1 MSTISTMSTIENL
14 KEAFAGES
22 QASQKYRAF
31 AHKAEQDGLP
41 NIARLFRTAAA
52 AECVHAEG
60 HLKAMSGVASTSDN
74 LKAAIE
80 GETYEYTS
88 MYPPMLE
95 KAQAEGHRA
104 KVMFGFAMKAEAV
117 HAELYKLAL
126 QALEQGGDLAE
137 SGFYLCPVCG
147 HIEFGTPP
155 EKCPIC
161 GGRQDKYT
169 SVV

>member
-1 MSTISTMSTIENL
+1 MSIVENL

-31 AHKAEQDGLP
+31 ARKADQDGLP
-41 NIARLFRTAAA
+41 NIARLFRAASA

-60 HLKAMSGVASTSDN
+60 HLKAMDGVATTADN

-80 GETYEYTS
+80 GETYEYTT
-88 MYPPMLE
+88 MYPPMLAE
-95 KAQAEGHRA
+95 AQADGHRA

-126 QALEQGGDLAE
+126 QALEQGGDLTE
-137 SGFYLCPVCG
+137 TGFYVCPICG
-147 HIEFGTPP
+147 HIEFGAPP

-161 GGRQDKYT
+161 GARQEKF
-169 SVV
+169 SAVA